1 MSKRTRSKGTTQHPS
16 DSPAAEEVIS
26 QVKENLARQ
35 GRTLDDLSRETGL
48 SKGVIEGWLRG
59 AFNLR
64 TEKVIS
70 IQMALMPEEQR
81 KRVQEAKAFPCGG
94 KVAKLKTVE
103 TASMIPPLP
112 KGSNTQSQHVL
123 ETGWSPEAID
133 MEKAV
138 RSRSEMERLRD
149 LWRSA
154 RPQSRNNLMSA
165 LLFWACMPEK
175 LAAKTRLSSSRIE
188 RYLAGTEKLEQEACQ
203 RIADA
208 LEMDPALLSDE
219 TDQVLQYGTAGQEIR
234 KLREIH
240 EEDENA
246 MARRLAVTP
255 DQLRSIERGETQPAP
270 DTMLG
275 LSFLGLDILLR
286 HLDEFYPEDRPDD
299 ETASAPHGEKNGVK
313 EPDAP
318 APSGAEQRNSR
329 NLTMEVA
336 QEALPVPD
344 DRAEI
349 RPAEKAQE
357 ETHRAPEE
365 TEARKNRTVPDADA
379 EPDTEASCRADI
391 MTLMG
396 YASAQGLAALYD
408 ALWEILSK
416 PENRKLR
423 RGGVR

>member
-81 KRVQEAKAFPCGG
+81 KRLQEAKAFPPRADAARMKKMTAGG
-94 KVAKLKTVE
+94 EV
-103 TASMIPPLP
+103 MPLP
-112 KGSNTQSQHVL
+112 PSEGRNTQSQHVL
-123 ETGWSPEAID
+123 ETRWSPEAID

-149 LWRSA
+149 LWKSA
-154 RPQSRNNLMSA
+154 LPQSRNNLMSA

-188 RYLAGTEKLEQEACQ
+188 RYLDGTEKLEQEAYQ
-203 RIADA
+203 RIADV

-219 TDQVLQYGTAGQEIR
+219 TDQVLQYGTVGQEIR
-234 KLREIH
+234 KLREIQQV
-240 EEDENA
+240 DENI
-246 MARRLAVTP
+246 MARHLAVTP
-255 DQLRSIERGETQPAP
+255 DRLRSLEQGETQPVP
-270 DTMLG
+270 DMMLG
-275 LSFLGLDILLR
+275 LGHLGLDILLR

-299 ETASAPHGEKNGVK
+299 ETTCASHGEKNGVK
-313 EPDAP
+313 EPDAS

-329 NLTMEVA
+329 NLTMEVV

-349 RPAEKAQE
+349 KAQE
-357 ETHRAPEE
+357 KTHRAPED

-391 MTLMG
+391 LTLMG
-396 YASAQGLAALYD
+396 YASEKGLAALYD

-423 RGGVR
+423 RGGAR

>member
-1 MSKRTRSKGTTQHPS
+1 
-16 DSPAAEEVIS
+16 
-26 QVKENLARQ
+26 
-35 GRTLDDLSRETGL
+35 
-48 SKGVIEGWLRG
+48 
-59 AFNLR
+59 
-64 TEKVIS
+64 
-70 IQMALMPEEQR
+70 
-81 KRVQEAKAFPCGG
+81 
-94 KVAKLKTVE
+94 
-103 TASMIPPLP
+103 
-112 KGSNTQSQHVL
+112 
-123 ETGWSPEAID
+123 
-133 MEKAV
+133 
-138 RSRSEMERLRD
+138 
-149 LWRSA
+149 
-154 RPQSRNNLMSA
+154 
-165 LLFWACMPEK
+165 
-175 LAAKTRLSSSRIE
+175 
-188 RYLAGTEKLEQEACQ
+188 
-203 RIADA
+203 
-208 LEMDPALLSDE
+208 MDPALLSDE

-299 ETASAPHGEKNGVK
+299 ETTCAPHGEKNGVK
-313 EPDAP
+313 EPDAS

-329 NLTMEVA
+329 NLTMEVV

-357 ETHRAPEE
+357 KTHRAPEE

-423 RGGVR
+423 RGGAR